1 MGERS
6 GWDGSPTAGA
16 GGVEAASFGRVRRSG
31 VFKRKTLGPGL
42 SFVHCFFK
50 SPRPGETSLP
60 HTPGSLSTPPPP
72 GPTRTHPPSPGHP
85 PQQEAP
91 PRSD

>member
-42 SFVHCFFK
+42 SFVHCFFQIAPSRRDL
-50 SPRPGETSLP
+50 SPTHSRLALHSSPAGP
-60 HTPGSLSTPPPP
+60 HTHTPSFA
-72 GPTRTHPPSPGHP
+72 RPPSSTGSP
-85 PQQEAP
+85 PQE
-91 PRSD
+91 